1 MTVDRQAKQKKKR
14 EEKRKAY
21 RREMDRLQQVGKAE
35 EYARMAQKAFNEE
48 DYPEP
53 LDFALNE
60 KRKYLVQ

>member
-35 EYARMAQKAFNEE
+35 E
-48 DYPEP
+48 
-53 LDFALNE
+53 
-60 KRKYLVQ
+60 